1 MPGNLGHDS
10 NNVQVRFRKGEAVRL
25 EGVAGTAEGNPLLQ
39 ADPQFYDFFEDK
51 ATDLKVHIV
60 SFSPQLQ
67 LVAIIQNLFQ
77 TLQTK
82 WKNLAVDWDGGLPS
96 II

>member
-1 MPGNLGHDS
+1 M
-10 NNVQVRFRKGEAVRL
+10 QVRFRKGEAVRL

-60 SFSPQLQ
+60 SLSPQLQ
-67 LVAIIQNLFQ
+67 SSQLSKICFRPFKQSGRTWQWTGMEAFPALFEI
-77 TLQTK
+77 
-82 WKNLAVDWDGGLPS
+82 WGFV
-96 II
+96 

>member
-1 MPGNLGHDS
+1 
-10 NNVQVRFRKGEAVRL
+10 VRFRKGEAVRL
-25 EGVAGTAEGNPLLQ
+25 EGVSGSAEGNPLL
-39 ADPQFYDFFEDK
+39 
-51 ATDLKVHIV
+51 
-60 SFSPQLQ
+60 
-67 LVAIIQNLFQ
+67 Q

>member
-1 MPGNLGHDS
+1 MNLGYDC

-51 ATDLKVHIV
+51 ATDLTSSHCVLVTTIAI
-60 SFSPQLQ
+60 
-67 LVAIIQNLFQ
+67 VAIIQNLFQ

>member
-1 MPGNLGHDS
+1 M
-10 NNVQVRFRKGEAVRL
+10 QVRFRKGEAVRL

-60 SFSPQLQ
+60 SLSPQLQ
-67 LVAIIQNLFQ
+67 SL
-77 TLQTK
+77 
-82 WKNLAVDWDGGLPS
+82 
-96 II
+96 